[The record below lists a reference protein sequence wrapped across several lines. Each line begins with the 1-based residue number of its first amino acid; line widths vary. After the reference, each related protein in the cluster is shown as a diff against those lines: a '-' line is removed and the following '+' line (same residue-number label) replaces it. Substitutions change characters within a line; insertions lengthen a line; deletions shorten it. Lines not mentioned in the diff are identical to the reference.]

1 MSNKL
6 IQFVAAFLFAI
17 TLAGC
22 SSTSDKDPLEPMN
35 RGIYKFNDVADKA
48 LFKPVASGYK
58 AITPTPIRAGI
69 NNFFNNLSNV
79 VTIVNQLLQF
89 KFNKAAETTGR
100 FVVNTTV
107 GILGFIDVASRTGFN
122 TYREDFGQ
130 TLGYWGMGNGP
141 YLMLPLLGPSNLRD
155 TAGLITDWLFFEPLG
170 YVEDPQTRNIL
181 LGVKFIDRRA
191 DLLPGSDFLDEAALD
206 PYAFMRDAYTQRRI
220 NQVSDG
226 QITEQIDDSF
236 EEADIEAKAAK

>member
-69 NNFFNNLSNV
+69 NNFFNNLSNL

-191 DLLPGSDFLDEAALD
+191 DLLPGSDLLDEAALD

>member
-107 GILGFIDVASRTGFN
+107 GILGFIHVASRTGFN

-191 DLLPGSDFLDEAALD
+191 DLLPGSDLLDEAALD

>member
-191 DLLPGSDFLDEAALD
+191 DLLPGSDLLDEAALD

>member
-6 IQFVAAFLFAI
+6 IQFVVAFLFAI

-191 DLLPGSDFLDEAALD
+191 DLLPGSDLLDEAALD